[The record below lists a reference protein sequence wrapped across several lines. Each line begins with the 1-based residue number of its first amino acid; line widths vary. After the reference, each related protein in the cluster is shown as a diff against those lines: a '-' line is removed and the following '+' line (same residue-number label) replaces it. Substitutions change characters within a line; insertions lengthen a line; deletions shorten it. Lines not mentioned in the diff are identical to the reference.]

1 MGEELQKQIFGQ
13 STHSVY
19 KDQGVTP
26 KILEIIVFMI
36 YKYKYDK
43 LEISEIPYS
52 V

>member
-26 KILEIIVFMI
+26 KILESIVFMI
-36 YKYKYDK
+36 YKYNK